1 MENDEEMSIGSSE
14 KSSAPANPVDN
25 SDGSSDDSDDE
36 SAELELRAEQLERQI
51 SNNKLLYDVHVEL
64 VKIYEKLQDVNSLR
78 EAYKRFYECY
88 PLTPE
93 LWLTWIKLE
102 MGIASTPQEKEN
114 VLEIFDI
121 AVQDYLSVDLWQ
133 EFAQFAIGFLETEK
147 VRAIFERAINAAGMH
162 VSEGYRIWDTYRL
175 MENIHLENSEK
186 GTEEYQKQL
195 DRVYDLF
202 KRQLAVPLIGI
213 ESTYEDFTQ
222 WLEQLPEDQRKDPK
236 QISWTYKNALK
247 TLETYKPFETRL
259 QTAKGENEIYE
270 IYTEYIK
277 ACSDPS
283 MTLCLYERAV
293 AQIPLSLAIW
303 SDYCA
308 YAFKL
313 GDVALNVSKKAV
325 RNCSWEES
333 LWVVRLRILEH
344 QNADAEVLTEFENG
358 ILEVF

>member
-1 MENDEEMSIGSSE
+1 MENDEQMSIGSSE
-14 KSSAPANPVDN
+14 NSPAPKNTADDSSDSASEN
-25 SDGSSDDSDDE
+25 SDGE
-36 SAELELRAEQLERQI
+36 TLELELRAEKLERQI
-51 SNNKLLYDVHVEL
+51 SANKFLYDVHVEL

-114 VLEIFDI
+114 ILEIFDL

-133 EFAQFAIGFLETEK
+133 EYAQFAIGFLDTDK
-147 VRAIFERAINAAGMH
+147 VRAIFEKAINAAGMH

-175 MENIHLENSEK
+175 MENIHLENAEK
-186 GTEEYQKQL
+186 GTEECQKQL

-213 ESTYEDFTQ
+213 ESTYEDFNQ
-222 WLEQLPEDQRKDPK
+222 WLEQLPEDQRTDPK
-236 QISWTYKNALK
+236 QISWMYKNALK
-247 TLETYKPFETRL
+247 TLETYKPFESRL
-259 QTAKGENEIYE
+259 QATQNENEIYE

-283 MTLCLYERAV
+283 MVLCLYERAV
-293 AQIPLSLAIW
+293 AQIPLNTTLW
-303 SDYCA
+303 NDYCS
-308 YAFKL
+308 YTLKL
-313 GDVALNVSKKAV
+313 GDVAINVSKKAV

-333 LWVVRLRILEH
+333 LWIARLRILEH
-344 QNADAEVLTEFENG
+344 QNADSESVMKEFEKG
-358 ILEVF
+358 IL